1 MKKQQRENGDKKGA
15 KRVERVEGERALT
28 MSMIMYY
35 FYNFCQL
42 LTGLQF
48 IFAAAVAVAAIKI
61 KIT

>member
-1 MKKQQRENGDKKGA
+1 
-15 KRVERVEGERALT
+15 

-48 IFAAAVAVAAIKI
+48 IFAAAVVDAAAIKI